1 MNKHGFTSSYSEV
14 LRFEQSA
21 AVSNATSIPG
31 LSESDTNPSHFMQFS
46 ADNTDHNLRT
56 LDGHGTFHGIS
67 IIASVTPTL
76 SVAFKVPRLDDV
88 STDDPGPAI
97 LGGAKGTMPPPLFCQ
112 AKLYVA
118 LEFKSVE
125 SSDNTFHILDNGC
138 TCSCLLNP

>member
-1 MNKHGFTSSYSEV
+1 M
-14 LRFEQSA
+14 
-21 AVSNATSIPG
+21 SNATSIPG

-88 STDDPGPAI
+88 STDDPCRPGNT
-97 LGGAKGTMPPPLFCQ
+97 GGAGGPCPPTFLPSKVVCGTRF
-112 AKLYVA
+112 
-118 LEFKSVE
+118 
-125 SSDNTFHILDNGC
+125 
-138 TCSCLLNP
+138 